1 MNTNKLRAR
10 LAKTKD
16 PERLKALAHVL
27 LWEIDRLQ
35 ERVKF
40 ARYKEMALLNEIIGD
55 QERTD

>member
-1 MNTNKLRAR
+1 MNTDKLRVR

-16 PERLKALAHVL
+16 PDRLRSLAHAL

-35 ERVKF
+35 DRVKF

-55 QERTD
+55 QERAD

>member
-1 MNTNKLRAR
+1 MHMNTDKLRVR

-16 PERLKALAHVL
+16 PDRLRSLAHVL

-55 QERTD
+55 K